1 MDRWRRYPA
10 IKRFVVELQLLHSA
24 SYISSTRVLL
34 LLLLTSSC
42 STTDIASVRGSAGV
56 AGQMFIRAGSN
67 TDRHVRYLAVTP
79 GDAFRELKYLNAGFQ
94 HLIAGVGSAVWNSN
108 TIAEER

>member
-1 MDRWRRYPA
+1 
-10 IKRFVVELQLLHSA
+10 
-24 SYISSTRVLL
+24 
-34 LLLLTSSC
+34 
-42 STTDIASVRGSAGV
+42 
-56 AGQMFIRAGSN
+56 MFIRAGSN
-67 TDRHVRYLAVTP
+67 TDRHVRYLTVTP

>member
-1 MDRWRRYPA
+1 
-10 IKRFVVELQLLHSA
+10 
-24 SYISSTRVLL
+24 
-34 LLLLTSSC
+34 
-42 STTDIASVRGSAGV
+42 
-56 AGQMFIRAGSN
+56 MFIRAGSN
-67 TDRHVRYLAVTP
+67 TDCHVRYLTVTP